1 MYWGVGMKRLI
12 VGMITL
18 VGIVTFSA
26 PYDKVLADQA
36 TSTAGIRFVEG
47 NDSSTDPNVK
57 NPPEPGG
64 EINLPQTG
72 GKAATPYYVIGV
84 PSHAHQVKISYYP
97 QNENFVHFA
106 RIYCFGEIHIFSLM
120 AM

>member
-1 MYWGVGMKRLI
+1 MKRLI
-12 VGMITL
+12 VSVITL

-47 NDSSTDPNVK
+47 NDSSTDPNEK
-57 NPPEPGG
+57 NPSQPGG

-72 GKAATPYYVIGV
+72 GMASTPYYVIGIGLIGL
-84 PSHAHQVKISYYP
+84 A
-97 QNENFVHFA
+97 
-106 RIYCFGEIHIFSLM
+106 SLLVM
-120 AM
+120 KSNMKNVEERGNQYE

>member
-1 MYWGVGMKRLI
+1 MKKLI

-26 PYDKVLADQA
+26 SYDKALADQT

-47 NDSSTDPNVK
+47 NDSSTNPNEK
-57 NPPEPGG
+57 NPSQPGG

-72 GKAATPYYVIGV
+72 GKASAPYYAMGIGLIGL
-84 PSHAHQVKISYYP
+84 A
-97 QNENFVHFA
+97 
-106 RIYCFGEIHIFSLM
+106 SLLLM
-120 AM
+120 KSNIKNIEERGNLYE